1 MIYIIGGRG
10 FVGSGFARFCHAR
23 DLPHRVITREN
34 WDEFAGSS
42 CDLLVNANGNSRKY
56 LAERDPVGEF
66 DQSVRSVAL
75 SLAAFRAAAYVL
87 VSTGDVYSD
96 PSGPGT
102 SRETADID
110 CTRLSRY
117 GVHKF
122 LAEQLVIGAHPDW
135 LVVRAGGFVGPGI
148 KKNAVF
154 DILTG
159 GKVWLSP
166 DSALQFI
173 HTDHAAEIVMG
184 IALAGAR
191 RQIVNLGGRGTVRL
205 GDLHAK
211 ARSTAVFDPQ
221 APTVRYEL
229 SLDKLQA
236 LSPVAIPRSADEVAR
251 FTAAWPA
258 AAAAE

>member
-10 FVGSGFARFCHAR
+10 FVGSGFARYCQAR
-23 DLPHRVITREN
+23 DLPYRIITREN
-34 WDEFAGSS
+34 WDEFAGTG

-75 SLAAFRAAAYVL
+75 SLAAFRAGAYVL
-87 VSTGDVYSD
+87 ISTGDVYPD
-96 PSGPGT
+96 PSGPAT
-102 SRETADID
+102 SHETSDID
-110 CTRLSRY
+110 VGRLSRY
-117 GVHKF
+117 GLHKY
-122 LAEQLVIGAHPDW
+122 LAERLVIGAHPDW

-173 HTDHAAEIVMG
+173 HTDHAAEIVVGM
-184 IALAGAR
+184 ALAGVR
-191 RQIVNLGGRGTVRL
+191 RQIVNLGGSGTVRL
-205 GDLHAK
+205 GDLHV
-211 ARSTAVFDPQ
+211 RVSSDAVFAPE
-221 APTVRYEL
+221 APTVHYEL
-229 SLDKLQA
+229 SLEKLQA
-236 LSPVAIPRSADEVAR
+236 LSPAAIPRSTDEVAR
-251 FTAAWPA
+251 FAAAWPA